1 MQTGLACVCVCV
13 CVYTGAHG
21 RMCHRYLS
29 ICVVL
34 FCDSLHAA
42 RLGRSHGLGWP
53 RYMWL
58 RISLQGDG
66 PLLARTPRPGLP
78 KRQCKRSTCAD
89 ALYMRLVAI
98 LTPLTSCCSSHPHPP
113 GYAAVTSLLLCCAY
127 RSTHQHTSICK
138 HLLMC
143 GYHTTQPLLP
153 CSTVQL
159 PAMHT
164 LT

>member
-1 MQTGLACVCVCV
+1 MCVCVCTLER
-13 CVYTGAHG
+13 TGGCATG
-21 RMCHRYLS
+21 IYLS
-29 ICVVL
+29 VWFSSVMPCTRP
-34 FCDSLHAA
+34 DWAA
-42 RLGRSHGLGWP
+42 ATGWA
-53 RYMWL
+53 
-58 RISLQGDG
+58 GKAHVAKDK
-66 PLLARTPRPGLP
+66 LARRRPLAGKKSRPGLP
-78 KRQCKRSTCAD
+78 KRQCKSSTCAD

-113 GYAAVTSLLLCCAY
+113 GFAAVTSLLLCCAY

>member
-1 MQTGLACVCVCV
+1 MSSYSDRMRQARAANHHAQAHKGASVVRGLGLAVP
-13 CVYTGAHG
+13 TPAPRG
-21 RMCHRYLS
+21 
-29 ICVVL
+29 
-34 FCDSLHAA
+34 
-42 RLGRSHGLGWP
+42 GLPPGLA

-66 PLLARTPRPGLP
+66 PLLARTPRPELP
-78 KRQCKRSTCAD
+78 KRQCKSSTCAD
-89 ALYMRLVAI
+89 ALYMRLVSI

-113 GYAAVTSLLLCCAY
+113 GYAAVTSLLLYCAY

-138 HLLMC
+138 HSLMC
-143 GYHTTQPLLP
+143 RCHTTQPLLP